1 MRRQAVVLAALTW
14 SAAGGLLSCESNGST
29 PAVGGTDAATDGA
42 VDGSAIATEAG
53 EPPDSGA
60 TDSGVAVVDA
70 AIDGRASIG
79 DATFD
84 AGVEEESGSDA
95 AVPTRMLL
103 SFNGSSQS
111 ELVAFNLSSNQVD
124 GRLLYP
130 ASFGTTSIGPKAPW
144 LLEESSDVVARL
156 DPTQPWK
163 IASSWNVALHDMRDG
178 GDSFADPDA
187 VVVGAGTKAYVLR
200 YTRNEIAIV
209 DPSSIADGGMP
220 TGTID
225 LSSQVQAGGDGIVEM
240 SAGVYVPSKNL
251 VYVVLGNIDR
261 SDVACDGYCLLCAN
275 TQATVIAID
284 VTTDAIV
291 DLNGADP
298 GMGLALSGYDPGLGQ
313 GAIAYDPQADRL
325 LILESGC
332 NQVSDDGGVG
342 ALVGR
347 EVEELSLFTGASRTL
362 LDLTASAY
370 PQQLV
375 YIDANRAI
383 VQLDTAYVW
392 DPTTT
397 NLGPSIPNAPDS
409 FAWDGVANLV
419 GFTARYGTDGGQSGY
434 DVVSVR
440 MADGLVTKLGADPFS
455 LTSGFPNGVQ
465 LWPSP

>member
-14 SAAGGLLSCESNGST
+14 SAAGGLLSCESDDST
-29 PAVGGTDAATDGA
+29 PAVSGTDAASDGA
-42 VDGSAIATEAG
+42 VDGSVTEAG
-53 EPPDSGA
+53 EPADSGA
-60 TDSGVAVVDA
+60 TDSGVAVVDSA
-70 AIDGRASIG
+70 FEDRASIG

-84 AGVEEESGSDA
+84 AGVGQEAGSDA

-111 ELVAFNLSSNQVD
+111 ELVAFNLSSSQID
-124 GRLLYP
+124 GHLLYP

-178 GDSFADPDA
+178 GDSYADPDA

-209 DPSSIADGGMP
+209 DPSTIADGGAP

-251 VYVVLGNIDR
+251 VYVVLGNINR
-261 SDVACDGYCLLCAN
+261 SDVGCDGYCLLCAN

-291 DLNGADP
+291 DLNGASAP

-313 GAIAYDPQADRL
+313 GAIAYDSQADRL
-325 LILESGC
+325 LVLESGC
-332 NQVSDDGGVG
+332 NQVGDDGGVG
-342 ALVGR
+342 PLVGR

-362 LDLTASAY
+362 LDLTSSAY

-383 VQLDTAYVW
+383 VQLDTAYAW
-392 DPTTT
+392 DPTTPD
-397 NLGPSIPNAPDS
+397 LGPSIPNAPDT

-419 GFTARYGTDGGQSGY
+419 GFTARYGTDGGLSGY

-455 LTSGFPNGVQ
+455 LTSGFPNGVE